1 MRNNYFKNITVNYVI
16 FKFILAVIPLLFLS
30 CESSIK
36 ADFDTIRAKK
46 VILLSDEGKEFRL
59 KIIKDPSG
67 IERLD
72 IEPVNK

>member
-1 MRNNYFKNITVNYVI
+1 MRNNYFDYKKVSYISLTIIMTVI
-16 FKFILAVIPLLFLS
+16 SILFSS